1 VDLNLQKLQMLPTF
15 TKLTQKMTKIKR
27 ITKNEVIH
35 TNMGFLV
42 FFQVYVNVKD
52 FYIILN

>member
-1 VDLNLQKLQMLPTF
+1 MDLNLQKLQMLPTF